1 MRPEKLFASLLGV
14 LACTPLCSPC
24 TLATQV
30 QWNDPGAYYSL
41 VNKEK
46 LPQFPFSIDQEGNIY
61 VTQPLDREEKE
72 SVSKRESLA
81 GDETN
86 LSLLTVE
93 DKVNC
98 ALENPCSRS

>member
-1 MRPEKLFASLLGV
+1 MRTEKLFASLLGV
-14 LACTPLCSPC
+14 LTRTPLCSPR

-30 QWNDPGAYYSL
+30 QWNDPGAHYSL
-41 VNKEK
+41 INKEK

-61 VTQPLDREEKE
+61 VTQPLDREKKD

-86 LSLLTVE
+86 ITS
-93 DKVNC
+93 
-98 ALENPCSRS
+98 AYS